1 MKKYNA
7 ARRASQVY
15 RHREESCLSCF
26 HSDAISSTIIVANL
40 YSYTPRASALA
51 RSGRV
56 IAQLTPATQLHIHK
70 RLTNMAAGRLRQIPT
85 TGHVC
90 DPARITGTRRGG
102 GSWSPRN
109 HSIQTDQRARVTPL
123 LVPQSQEER
132 RHSWVSTGCT
142 SARRSHSHNQ
152 TVTHHN
158 HHALVRRVRFTPCN
172 DPSDMYYPIKVNN
185 DIFTGIDFL
194 GKSSI
199 Y

>member
-26 HSDAISSTIIVANL
+26 HSNAISSTIIVANL

-85 TGHVC
+85 TGHVG

-132 RHSWVSTGCT
+132 RHSWCSP
-142 SARRSHSHNQ
+142 
-152 TVTHHN
+152 
-158 HHALVRRVRFTPCN
+158 ALPAPDEVITIIKQLHTTIISRLCAGYDLLHIMTPQICIT
-172 DPSDMYYPIKVNN
+172 PLK
-185 DIFTGIDFL
+185 
-194 GKSSI
+194 
-199 Y
+199 